1 MSITISTGTNISIAK
16 TYGPVVSMTG
26 LTNSAD
32 LVTPAVAT
40 LAVGHAVVVGDFL
53 EITSGWDLLNNRI
66 ARVSA
71 VSVNAITL
79 EGVITFGTAKYP
91 AGTGIG
97 SIRRITAWS
106 QLSQLKD
113 MSASG
118 GDQQFADITSISDRT
133 TKQVPTVRSAVTT
146 SLTVFDDPT
155 LSWYADVTLAS
166 DSSTPYGLLMVFPNN
181 SRLVA
186 NAYWGLQKVPGMAKN
201 DALTSQISLSYVAD
215 PIRYAT

>member
-1 MSITISTGTNISIAK
+1 MITISTGTNISIAK
-16 TYGPVVSMTG
+16 TYGPSVAMTG
-26 LTNSAD
+26 ITNSVDA
-32 LVTPAVAT
+32 VTPAVAT
-40 LAVGHAVVVGDFL
+40 LAAGHSVVVGDYI

-66 ARVSA
+66 ARVSNVATNA
-71 VSVNAITL
+71 VTL
-79 EGVITFGTAKYP
+79 EGVITFGTSKYP
-91 AGTGIG
+91 AGTGNG

-146 SLTVFDDPT
+146 NITVFDDPN
-155 LSWYADVTLAS
+155 LSWYADVTTAS
-166 DSSTPYGLLMVFPNN
+166 DSSTPYGLLMIFPNN

-186 NAYWGLQKVPGMAKN
+186 NAYWGLQKVPGVAKN
-201 DALTSQISLSYVAD
+201 DALTSQISLSYAAD
-215 PIRYAT
+215 PIRYST